1 MKGGYIKT
9 YRSILDWEW
18 FKDRNTLQLWI
29 YILHRVNYE
38 PSRFQ
43 GMTIERG
50 QMLES
55 LRTISENTGLT
66 MREVRT
72 ALDHL
77 ETTHEVTRKTTHYGT
92 LITAL
97 KYDVYQG

>member
-9 YRSILDWEW
+9 YRSLLDWEW

-38 PSRFQ
+38 PSRFK

-77 ETTHEVTRKTTHYGT
+77 ETTHEVTRTTTHYGT